1 MLTDLCTLKF
11 SRGRM
16 LPTYYTN
23 ACLFGCMLPFCR
35 WLISVRKSSQF
46 TLGSSRANRHIIQRK
61 VCSVL
66 LSQPVNFLQTLTLT
80 LTDCGVNATKC
91 TPANDFNLDSAT

>member
-16 LPTYYTN
+16 PTLMP
-23 ACLFGCMLPFCR
+23 ASLVVCCLFADGSLVSER
-35 WLISVRKSSQF
+35 ALSLRLVAAELTDTSYKGRSVQYSC
-46 TLGSSRANRHIIQRK
+46 LN
-61 VCSVL
+61 L
-66 LSQPVNFLQTLTLT
+66 LTSFKHFTLT

-91 TPANDFNLDSAT
+91 NPANDFNLDSAT